1 MNNEIQYSG
10 FSAVPSDYECPDGAL
25 AAAVNLVP
33 EDGALQPILPPKVK
47 LKLPGNCTVAF
58 IHKTSYYCHYI
69 IKQTTTVQ
77 SENVYTLYWID
88 STATE
93 VPLDEYGNIQEQYKI
108 DVYERPI
115 THLNAVGNTLLVF
128 TDEAINYVLW
138 KNNSYNVLGDHLP
151 DISISFGLIGHPR
164 LWSATKE
171 DEDDEDAKMRGR
183 FSIYFNSIGRDDIHE
198 TWSDENKTKITSQ
211 VMAKLNKFIAE
222 QTVNKGRFCF
232 PFFVR
237 WAYRLYDGS
246 HTMQSAPILMTP
258 STTPAP
264 VVLWPDPENN
274 SSYSAAE
281 LDIMMVAADIDY
293 EIMSDS
299 EFSKLSKWEDI
310 ITAIDI
316 YISKPIYTYD
326 QSDEFTSF
334 ADDDNWDCVF
344 TGRLYNGEKDKGE
357 PDTKLAEEITEDRM
371 LAPMTSTDFMTEYSE
386 YDYGEIYAMYFSQ
399 KRYVPNYTL
408 HAPEFSSEKRDENI
422 ENTMNFYKLATL
434 EFSELKAEG
443 KRTVIPVED
452 DYLQSLTARETLDDD
467 YLHHDRL
474 IAASSYGYNNRL
486 NLSGVKR
493 ELFNGFYS
501 NALFPFCS
509 CLHNF
514 ELTSYGEKYINVKI
528 TPMNSG
534 AYSEAQGHISMSVYV
549 RENGDTYKVQNT
561 APGFVPLM
569 RCFTYPETFSKQR
582 KLYYHLLP
590 PSFTSDSAVLK
601 TTAYK
606 FRDTEH
612 SNKATKTEAWYSF
625 SSSEKKE
632 RQVVTEDCYM
642 PNSWG
647 SWIFYP
653 NANAYKV
660 EIKDSTFAQYNYV
673 AELKAHDFLN
683 GAYAFLGF
691 ASERKGSYDSPS
703 APTQSTPIVS
713 VPNKVYTSE
722 VNNPFYFP
730 LLGINTVGSGEIL
743 GMCSANKAL
752 SQGQFGQFPLYAFTT
767 EGVWALEVA
776 TDGSYSA
783 RQPIT
788 RDVCIN
794 AQGITQLDSAVLFPT
809 DRGLMIISG
818 SETTCISNDLNS
830 QHPFDLTTLPKF
842 SKLHSLIGHTDSTC
856 FPTLPFTDFL
866 KKSQA
871 VYDYTHQHII
881 VYAPRVTYAYV
892 YSLKS
897 KQWGMMF
904 SDIASHLNSYPDTL
918 VVDSNGYI
926 RDFAASDDTSAKC
939 LFVTRPLKFGAANN
953 LKTISSAVQRGL
965 FRKGHVGTA
974 LYGSRDLFSW
984 YLVWSSQDHFLQGFS
999 GTPYKYFRLAGVATL
1014 DDKENIFGASIEFNL
1029 RQTNKPR

>member
-1 MNNEIQYSG
+1 MNNELQYSG

-47 LKLPGNCTVAF
+47 LKLPSNCTVAF

-108 DVYERPI
+108 GIYERPI
-115 THLNAVGNTLLVF
+115 SHLNAVGNTLLVF
-128 TDEAINYVLW
+128 TDEAVNYVLW

-164 LWSATKE
+164 LYSLVKDSDGA
-171 DEDDEDAKMRGR
+171 DAKARGTFEVTFDKIQR
-183 FSIYFNSIGRDDIHE
+183 EDLRE
-198 TWSDENKTKITSQ
+198 TWTDDNKAKITSQ
-211 VMAKLNKFIAE
+211 IMAKLNKFIAE

-264 VVLWPDPENN
+264 VVLWPDQDNVG
-274 SSYSAAE
+274 SYTSAK
-281 LDIMMVAADIDY
+281 LDIMMVAADLDYRFIIDDF
-293 EIMSDS
+293 SDF
-299 EFSKLSKWEDI
+299 EKWQDI
-310 ITAIDI
+310 ITGVDI
-316 YISKPIYTYD
+316 YVSKPIYTYD
-326 QSDEFTSF
+326 QSGEFTSF
-334 ADDDNWDCVF
+334 ADDDNFDTMF

-357 PDTKLAEEITEDRM
+357 PDEKFADEPTEDRM
-371 LAPMTSTDFMTEYSE
+371 LAPIASTDFLTEYAE
-386 YDYGEIYAMYFSQ
+386 YDYGTIYAMYFS
-399 KRYVPNYTL
+399 KDRYAPYYTVR
-408 HAPEFSSEKRDENI
+408 APEFSDDKRNENI
-422 ENTMNFYKLATL
+422 ENNMNYYRLHTI
-434 EFSELKAEG
+434 EFKDIDNNG
-443 KRTVIPVED
+443 NRKTIPIED
-452 DYLQSLTARETLDDD
+452 DYLQSLTSRETLDDD
-467 YLHHDRL
+467 YLSHDRL
-474 IAASSYGYNNRL
+474 MATSSYGYNNRL

-493 ELFNGFYS
+493 ELFSGFS
-501 NALFPFCS
+501 SVMFPYRTCVMAF
-509 CLHNF
+509 
-514 ELTSYGEKYINVKI
+514 KYQSGGSTGTPMTI
-528 TPMNSG
+528 TPQKDYFSRIKMK
-534 AYSEAQGHISMSVYV
+534 VYV
-549 RENGDTYKVQNT
+549 RENGETYSVQNLS
-561 APGFVPLM
+561 PLGFSQM
-569 RCFTYPETFSKQR
+569 
-582 KLYYHLLP
+582 
-590 PSFTSDSAVLK
+590 SFTPTYNLRKTRAVFTRSAIFGRSDIVYLK
-601 TTAYK
+601 ETIFKY
-606 FRDTEH
+606 RNSEYG
-612 SNKATKTEAWYSF
+612 NVGTKTVNWYVYGNVGGGII
-625 SSSEKKE
+625 
-632 RQVVTEDCYM
+632 RTETTKDCYI

-647 SWIFYP
+647 SWLFYP

-660 EIKDSTFAQYNYV
+660 VIIDNFNGEMFTAD
-673 AELKAHDFLN
+673 LKAHDFLN

-691 ASERKGSYDSPS
+691 KSERSGFYSDDEK
-703 APTQSTPIVS
+703 ATQSTPIVS

-730 LLGINTVGSGEIL
+730 LLGINTVGSGDIL

-776 TDGSYSA
+776 SNGTYSA

-794 AQGITQLDSAVLFPT
+794 ASGITQLDSAVLFPT

-918 VVDSNGYI
+918 VVDDNGYI
-926 RDFAASDDTSAKC
+926 RDFAASDDTNVKC

-953 LKTISSAVQRGL
+953 LKTISSVVQRGL

-974 LYGSRDLFSW
+974 LYGSRDLFNW

-1014 DDKENIFGASIEFNL
+1014 DDKENIFGASVEFDL